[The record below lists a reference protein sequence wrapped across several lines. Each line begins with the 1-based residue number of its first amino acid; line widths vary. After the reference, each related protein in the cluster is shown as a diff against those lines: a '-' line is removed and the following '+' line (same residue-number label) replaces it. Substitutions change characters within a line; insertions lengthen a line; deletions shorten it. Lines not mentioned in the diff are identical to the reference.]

1 MASIALNN
9 LTYTYPQASTP
20 ILDRVTLSLPSQSF
34 VLLTGPSG
42 TGKSTLL
49 QLIAG
54 LLPLAPAH
62 GSITFDGQPLAA
74 NATNQR
80 TQRVAMMFQNPNQQF
95 AMDTVE
101 NELIF
106 ALENLQVP
114 RDQIPARLLS
124 ALDFVGIQNL
134 QSRLLNHLSRA

>member
-20 ILDRVTLSLPSQSF
+20 ILDRVNLTLPRQSF
-34 VLLTGPSG
+34 ILLTGPSG

-49 QLIAG
+49 KLIAG
-54 LLPLAPAH
+54 LLPLTPDY
-62 GSITFDGQPLAA
+62 GTITFDGQSLTASTA
-74 NATNQR
+74 NQR
-80 TQRVAMMFQNPNQQF
+80 AQHVAMMFQNPNQQF

-114 RDQIPARLLS
+114 RDQYRPAYLVRLT
-124 ALDFVGIQNL
+124 
-134 QSRLLNHLSRA
+134 LLVSEIYSHDY